1 MDLEVYAEVAS
12 SLGRLDLLIQMPKTS
27 YVIELKLDSTP
38 EAGLK
43 QIISK
48 EYDRP
53 YLGQGKS
60 IARIGLNFSS
70 EKRNIATWQRDLL
83 DEHGALIRK
92 LAPEN
97 KQ

>member
-1 MDLEVYAEVAS
+1 MEEVDPQLTFGKAPEHTYHGLLFSLLRSIDLEVFAGTDS
-12 SLGRLDLLIQMPKTS
+12 SLGRLDLLIQMPKTT

-53 YLGQGKS
+53 
-60 IARIGLNFSS
+60 GL
-70 EKRNIATWQRDLL
+70 TWDK
-83 DEHGALIRK
+83 GN
-92 LAPEN
+92 P
-97 KQ
+97 

>member
-1 MDLEVYAEVAS
+1 MEV
-12 SLGRLDLLIQMPKTS
+12 PTTT
-27 YVIELKLDSTP
+27 YVIELKLDSSS

-43 QIISK
+43 QIISQ

-60 IARIGLNFSS
+60 IARVGLSLSS
-70 EKRNIATWQRDLL
+70 KKRNIATWQGKLL

-92 LAPEN
+92 LAPAA